1 MKTQNLCKNLF
12 LLISLILVNILSASV
27 LQQDPIPFAS
37 KTLQTTKKQWTNTKK
52 EEILSLATADTY
64 EYEDINIYLI
74 LESPNMVF
82 DSYLG
87 KNDVKDEGIP
97 KVEFI
102 GLLEEILYQPAKA
115 TEKLLFASIEAS
127 KQEYLVAQEIAQT
140 FYTSKQLNYD
150 MGIRFLDNRF
160 STEKLGI
167 ALEILGQ
174 TDFENK
180 SNPSPDKNKKL
191 SKKIAS
197 IKTNYSSHI
206 PVVQAL
212 TELSD
217 FFTILQ
223 KENLG
228 ITQFPPYTNFANSI
242 KPIIKQRT
250 QEQITWRPSLLIGYP
265 KSGSIWKTPSRVLIK
280 WQTKNI
286 DSDKTIKFFL
296 TRDDIVV
303 QVLGV
308 FKNTGEIENIDLRKG
323 LPEGDT
329 YKVMGIELFPT
340 NKFHIA
346 KFATPYFSIRKER
359 QKVEANK
366 ANEILLT
373 EDSSLNVTATATE
386 ATTKFNN
393 VIYEND
399 SKSTD
404 LKTELSAEALEE
416 QRKLFAGRKISYQK
430 KILVDSET
438 LTINLYDHGRQDGDI
453 VSIYL
458 NGKAVI
464 ANHILTYKKKSFEV
478 TLDPN
483 KKNDLFLYAHNLG
496 NYPPNTVSLEI
507 KDNSKSEEI
516 ILNSDLKSC
525 EAVLIEVQP

>member
-1 MKTQNLCKNLF
+1 MKTQYPCRNLF
-12 LLISLILVNILSASV
+12 LLISLILVNKLSASV

-52 EEILSLATADTY
+52 EEVLSLATTDKY
-64 EYEDINIYLI
+64 DYEDINIYLI

-97 KVEFI
+97 KAKFI
-102 GLLEEILYQPAKA
+102 GLLEEILYQPANA
-115 TEKLLFASIEAS
+115 TEKLIIASIEAS
-127 KQEYLVAQEIAQT
+127 KQEYQVAQEIAQT
-140 FYTSKQLNYD
+140 FYTSEQMNYD
-150 MGIRFLDNRF
+150 RAIRFLDNRF
-160 STEKLGI
+160 STQKLGI
-167 ALEILGQ
+167 ALEMLGQ

-180 SNPSPDKNKKL
+180 SNQTPDKNKKL

-197 IKTNYSSHI
+197 IKTNYRSHI

-228 ITQFPPYTNFANSI
+228 ITQYPPYTNFANSI

-250 QEQITWRPSLLIGYP
+250 QEQITWRPSLYIGYP
-265 KSGSIWKTPSRVLIK
+265 KIGSIWKTPSRVLIK

-359 QKVEANK
+359 QKVQANK
-366 ANEILLT
+366 ASEILLT
-373 EDSSLNVTATATE
+373 EDSSLNVTAAASE
-386 ATTKFNN
+386 ASIEPNN

-399 SKSTD
+399 TKSTD
-404 LKTELSAEALEE
+404 LKTELSAEVLEE